1 MKLKVPKNTLDKAIK
16 SVSKAVPSK
25 GVQPILN
32 NILLEN
38 ANGCLKLNA
47 TDLDFS
53 IEAIIPSENQE
64 EGKITLSAK
73 KLEEIVSKLDEDDVF
88 IDVNPETK
96 KTHLICK
103 QSNFDLVGI
112 PADDFPVIDK
122 PDTSAFVSLSKDK
135 FSKII
140 NLVHFSA
147 SRYDINNI
155 LGGIFFALRENTNPE
170 VSSKYVL
177 EIAATDGNRLSSYE
191 LEINDPNC
199 NPVFAKK
206 EVVVPLKVITDVQR
220 ILDTSYDETIKIS
233 FLGNQIVFFTEDRFI
248 SSRLLDGT
256 YPRYKQLIPS
266 DQDKVAQID
275 RKQFLSCLERVATMA
290 NEITNLVKLS
300 FDANKLSIESSN
312 QDFGQAADSIDI
324 EYVGDPINIFFNV
337 KYLIEPIRSID
348 SDKIQFSMAG
358 SINPVLIKPISEEN
372 YIHLVMPIKHEG

>member
-1 MKLKVPKNTLDKAIK
+1 MKLKVPKNILDKAIK
-16 SVSKAVPSK
+16 SVSKAVPNK
-25 GVQPILN
+25 GIQPILN

-38 ANGCLKLNA
+38 EDGHLKLNA

-64 EGKITLSAK
+64 IGKITLSAK
-73 KLEEIVSKLDEDDVF
+73 KLEEIVSKLDEDDVL
-88 IDVNPETK
+88 IDVNPENQ

-103 QSNFDLVGI
+103 ESNFDLVGI
-112 PADDFPVIDK
+112 SADDFPKITK
-122 PDTSAFVSLSKDK
+122 PDTSAYLSISKER

-140 NLVHFSA
+140 NLVQFSA
-147 SRYDINNI
+147 SRYDLNNI

-170 VSSKYVL
+170 ISSKYIL
-177 EIAATDGNRLSSYE
+177 EVAATDGNRLSSYE
-191 LEINDPNC
+191 YEITDPNC

-220 ILDTSYDETIKIS
+220 ILDTSYDETIRIS
-233 FLGNQIVFFTEDRFI
+233 FIGNQIVFFTDDRFI

-266 DQDKVAQID
+266 DQDKIAQID
-275 RKQFLSCLERVATMA
+275 RKQFLSCLERVAVMA

-300 FDANKLSIESSN
+300 FGSGKLKIESSN

-324 EYVGDPINIFFNV
+324 DYVGDPIVIYFNV
-337 KYLIEPIRSID
+337 KFLIDPIKTID
-348 SDKIQFSMAG
+348 SDKIQFAMSG
-358 SINPVLIKPISEEN
+358 SINPVIVKPIANES